1 MHSAVTLLTAATIFF
16 AGGSVSATDN
26 DDFFSL
32 EPIES
37 LSLYDFWHSFPDPS
51 FKAKNAPYLHHQ
63 IYDYESTVYDSER
76 GVGVSILFF
85 GNGDLAEIP
94 FAIRI
99 WAKETSS
106 VTITEQDNN
115 VRERSYGSKYFVTV
129 TARDCD
135 AGSCPKV
142 TYDFRAEEN
151 TVYLE
156 ETVIGQITD

>member
-1 MHSAVTLLTAATIFF
+1 MHSAVTLLTTATLFF
-16 AGGSVSATDN
+16 AGGPASAADN

-32 EPIES
+32 EPIEN
-37 LSLYDFWHSFPDPS
+37 LSLYDFWHSFPDSS
-51 FKAKNAPYLHHQ
+51 FKAKNAPYLRHQ

-94 FAIRI
+94 FAVRI

-106 VTITEQDNN
+106 VTMIEQDKN
-115 VRERSYGSKYFVTV
+115 VREGSYGSKYLVTV
-129 TARDCD
+129 KARDCEE
-135 AGSCPKV
+135 GPCPKV
-142 TYDFRAEEN
+142 TYDFRAEGY
-151 TVYLE
+151 TIYLG